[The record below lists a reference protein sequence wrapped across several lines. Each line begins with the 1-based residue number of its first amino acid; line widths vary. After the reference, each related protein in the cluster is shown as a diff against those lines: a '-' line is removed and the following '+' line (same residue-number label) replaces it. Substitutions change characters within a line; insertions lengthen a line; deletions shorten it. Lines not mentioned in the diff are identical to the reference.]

1 MKFYS
6 YSILLLVMMLAHLE
20 IFSRVMFAN
29 VLQPRFLEDYLNEFN
44 PRKTNSMFNPSSFI
58 YSMKLLP
65 FAYVLILLLLFL
77 IVLILNK
84 PSATRI
90 SCLFFNIGW
99 LFDFRDFY
107 RLVFRFP
114 TLMPTESQRQKH
126 TEGCLRLKKASE

>member
-1 MKFYS
+1 
-6 YSILLLVMMLAHLE
+6 MMLAHLE

-29 VLQPRFLEDYLNEFN
+29 VLQPRFLEDYLNAFN
-44 PRKTNSMFNPSSFI
+44 PRTTNSMFNPSSFI

-90 SCLFFNIGW
+90 SCLF
-99 LFDFRDFY
+99 L
-107 RLVFRFP
+107 
-114 TLMPTESQRQKH
+114 T
-126 TEGCLRLKKASE
+126 